1 MAANDFEPFRGLPLT
16 HEQGAEIR
24 TYIAQRLA
32 RDEPWDTLGFSCMLK
47 DMLKPPNP
55 WMTPLTT
62 RETTDGY

>member
-32 RDEPWDTLGFSCMLK
+32 SDEPWDTLGFLHVERHAQ
-47 DMLKPPNP
+47 PPNP
-55 WMTPLTT
+55 WMTPVTT
-62 RETTDGY
+62 RATTDGY